1 MIMERVLGNKKIP
14 ITKRLTWPQIFY
26 CIVVLVPVTFLYLVI
41 RIIPILQTIWMSF
54 HQWSLVKLYHP
65 FIGIDNYV
73 KLFKDRLFLDAL
85 RNTTIFAIISV
96 IVTLTISLIVA
107 LMLEKSMKW
116 KIDTVY
122 KMLFFLPVVPT
133 LVPVSVVWKWIYD
146 PTYGLLNYLVGMFG
160 IQPQG
165 WLINPRLALWSII
178 LMSVWK
184 GIGYYMVLFLVGLKD
199 IPLELYEAAG
209 IDGAGTLQR
218 VRYITLPLLR
228 PIILFNLVIA
238 TMTAYNVFALV
249 YVMTMGEQGA
259 PANPVRVIVF
269 DMYENGF
276 RYLKMGYASAEA
288 TILLIIVSI
297 LTFLEF
303 RSMRS

>member
-1 MIMERVLGNKKIP
+1 MERVRRNMRVP
-14 ITKRLTWPQIFY
+14 ITRRLVWPQVFY
-26 CIVVLVPVTFLYLVI
+26 CIVVLVPVTILYLVI
-41 RIIPILQTIWMSF
+41 RIIPIIQTIWMSF
-54 HQWSLVKLYHP
+54 HKWDLVRPLHP
-65 FIGIDNYV
+65 FIGLDNYV
-73 KLFKDRLFLDAL
+73 KLFNDRLFLDAL
-85 RNTTIFAIISV
+85 RNTTVFAIVSV
-96 IVTLTISLIVA
+96 IVTLAIALMIA

-116 KIDTVY
+116 KIDAVY

-146 PTYGLLNYLVGMFG
+146 PTYGLLNYLVGIFG
-160 IQPQG
+160 IKPQG
-165 WLINPRLALWSII
+165 WLINPKLALWSII

-184 GIGYYMVLFLVGLKD
+184 GIGYYMILFLVGLKE
-199 IPLELYEAAG
+199 ISLELYEAAS

-218 VRYITLPLLR
+218 IRYVTLPLLR

-303 RSMRS
+303 RSVRSR